1 MGYRQIVT
9 ESIKHTTQNSI
20 LVFVKTIKCSRT
32 NGNILGA
39 STKAKVEHYL
49 AAAGLEF
56 LMQIL
61 YTNYI
66 CKPLGKMKGYIWR
79 SWIAKKTLMT
89 FKYPSALE
97 KVAGVINDACVI
109 FDKQVIAEMEHDR
122 IKSQYLP

>member
-49 AAAGLEF
+49 AVAGLEF

-89 FKYPSALE
+89 FKNPSALE